1 MKQRIMD
8 VFPDG
13 DKYLQACYPEGEN
26 HPNWEPVD
34 ALIGKVESIADRWT
48 SIDICSFGKSRLTA
62 DFFYFRMGTLAIR
75 STAEERVGF
84 RKRFKGH
91 AEFLD
96 FTVDGE
102 PCCLIHF
109 TKRHEALNYEL
120 SPHHRIS
127 NGAIIADSGGME
139 VFRSDFCTDDWLF
152 RIFGNI
158 CVYTIDSGPGSFYD
172 IYHDE
177 GMTGL
182 EFRERRFAP

>member
-1 MKQRIMD
+1 MD

-62 DFFYFRMGTLAIR
+62 DFF
-75 STAEERVGF
+75 
-84 RKRFKGH
+84 
-91 AEFLD
+91 
-96 FTVDGE
+96 
-102 PCCLIHF
+102 C
-109 TKRHEALNYEL
+109 
-120 SPHHRIS
+120 
-127 NGAIIADSGGME
+127 
-139 VFRSDFCTDDWLF
+139 F
-152 RIFGNI
+152 RIVGNI

>member
-62 DFFYFRMGTLAIR
+62 DFFYFRI
-75 STAEERVGF
+75 V
-84 RKRFKGH
+84 
-91 AEFLD
+91 
-96 FTVDGE
+96 
-102 PCCLIHF
+102 
-109 TKRHEALNYEL
+109 
-120 SPHHRIS
+120 
-127 NGAIIADSGGME
+127 
-139 VFRSDFCTDDWLF
+139 
-152 RIFGNI
+152 GNI